1 VQELKKSAT
10 QSSESKNE
18 LFNVRNTL
26 IDFRHLILGE
36 KLRILNSE
44 NGKDELGMFQFDDL
58 YVS

>member
-1 VQELKKSAT
+1 VQKLKKSAT

-44 NGKDELGMFQFDDL
+44 NGKDKLGMF
-58 YVS
+58 